1 MEVMVAA
8 SKEMS
13 QFMSQK
19 DPEQRRRKRKSRQKS
34 GRMFI
39 KQREGPQQFIEGHG
53 LIVRVRHGELRA
65 CDKAGTERKQKK
77 QDGENQRFQMD
88 RFTLAAKSSADLKE
102 RIARVTLQAPKNYP
116 GFFSSSLP

>member
-19 DPEQRRRKRKSRQKS
+19 DPEQSRRKRKSRQKS
-34 GRMFI
+34 GRIFI
-39 KQREGPQQFIEGHG
+39 KQREGPQQFIDGHG

-65 CDKAGTERKQKK
+65 CDKAGAEGKQKK
-77 QDGENQRFQMD
+77 QNRENQRFHG
-88 RFTLAAKSSADLKE
+88 RARRNLCVIPLRH
-102 RIARVTLQAPKNYP
+102 RIGAPIRVNWYR
-116 GFFSSSLP
+116 